1 MTSRAAG
8 GSRARVGG
16 SLAQSLCPSGPIPR
30 RAARPPAHP
39 FLLLAARWDEI
50 PKEIADPEATVPD
63 DWDEAD
69 DGEWEPTMVENP
81 SPKMIAN
88 PDYGGDVYAYD
99 FEAVGFELWTV
110 NPIPSPCPVSHRT
123 APHRMRV
130 AVAGGGRRRGA
141 WRRRPRQPPGGPICA
156 EGPAR
161 DRVSSARR

>member
-1 MTSRAAG
+1 MRDPNDPKEVPDPEVLPAGAAAPPTGSPLCPRPRRTASRAD
-8 GSRARVGG
+8 RP
-16 SLAQSLCPSGPIPR
+16 LR
-30 RAARPPAHP
+30 RAQASKPED
-39 FLLLAARWDEI
+39 WSDE
-50 PKEIADPEATVPD
+50 
-63 DWDEAD
+63 D